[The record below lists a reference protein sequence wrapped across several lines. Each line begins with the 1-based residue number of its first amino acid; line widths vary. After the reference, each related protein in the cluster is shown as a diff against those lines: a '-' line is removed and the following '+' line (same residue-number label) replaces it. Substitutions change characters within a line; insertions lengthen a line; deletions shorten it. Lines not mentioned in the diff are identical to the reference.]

1 MAGLHGDTRG
11 VGSDIVDYLTAVAL
25 HFKLTINVTSG
36 YRSAADQGK
45 AMLKNW
51 RKLKR
56 GKVYSRKNLPEAQ
69 RQQLDLYYEASKAG
83 SKLKSKDRSE
93 AKASFLTL
101 AADQLGT
108 KSRHCSGRAVDV
120 TQASVTPAAYRAITF
135 RLTEI
140 TEGRGDIYHFESI
153 GKVPPVS
160 KDDEK
165 SWDKLSTASLSS
177 SAGNGRTPTGA
188 DVRCV
193 CLA

>member
-1 MAGLHGDTRG
+1 MAGLHGNTGG
-11 VGSDIVDYLTAVAL
+11 VGSDIVDYLTAVAI

-56 GKVYSRKNLPEAQ
+56 GKVYSRRNLPETQ

-83 SKLKSKDRSE
+83 SKLKSKDRNE
-93 AKASFLTL
+93 ARASFLAL
-101 AADQLGT
+101 AANQLGT
-108 KSRHCSGRAVDV
+108 KSKHCSGRAVDV
-120 TQASVTPAAYRAITF
+120 TQASVTPAAYRAITL

-140 TEGRGDIYHFESI
+140 SEGRGDIYHFESVN
-153 GKVPPVS
+153 KVPAVS
-160 KDDEK
+160 ADDK
-165 SWDKLSTASLSS
+165 KGWDKLSTSVLSS
-177 SAGNGRTPTGA
+177 SAGHGRVLVGA
-188 DVRCV
+188 SLPCA